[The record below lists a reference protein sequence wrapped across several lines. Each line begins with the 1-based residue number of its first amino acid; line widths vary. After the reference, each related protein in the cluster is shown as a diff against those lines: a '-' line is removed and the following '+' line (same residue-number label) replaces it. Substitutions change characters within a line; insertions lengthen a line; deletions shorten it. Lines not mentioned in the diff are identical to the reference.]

1 MHFISI
7 LEAFRAF
14 SPAAAPIVVTALW
27 QGAAVAAG
35 LAICLRIAPRMSPA
49 HRFALWTSGFIAVVC
64 LPILPLLSRL
74 VSVPS
79 VAPSAGLGAP
89 APSAWLQFDIRWA
102 VAITAL
108 WAVGSL
114 LRTADLLIHS
124 VRLFGLWKSATPIGW
139 SSSPIPAPASLAHIR
154 GRRPVEICTT
164 AHLDRPSVIGFFAP
178 RILIPGWLLE
188 RLTPSELEQIVL
200 HEAEHLHRRDD
211 WSNLLQKLCLILF
224 PLNPAL
230 LWIEHRLCREREM
243 ACDEAV
249 IRATRAPRAYAACL
263 TSLAERGLRRRAEAL
278 SLGAWQRRAELVNR
292 VHSILARPR
301 GLSPFATRA
310 LLGTLGCG
318 LIAGSVELARCPQ
331 FIAFIPHQPAQSLAQ
346 VSPQTRSPHV
356 LNASFDEN
364 RPAASPRARSRFHAL
379 NAIAH
384 PPSTPREQSASF
396 ESSLQHSATHA
407 LPVMAEMNDPF
418 SERESHS
425 PQPVNLKATSQASQ
439 KPSPSQDRNPQG
451 LSPHDRAQEWIV
463 LTTWE
468 QVETTAPSTQADS
481 AAATSSGTNAAGEQ
495 KSPLGRIATRQITVT
510 RLIFRVIPVSS
521 MSDQPNT
528 AQLRGGWLVL
538 QL

>member
-1 MHFISI
+1 MHLISI

-14 SPAAAPIVVTALW
+14 SQTAAPIGFTALW

-35 LAICLRIAPRMSPA
+35 LAICLRIAPRMSA
-49 HRFALWTSGFIAVVC
+49 SHRFLLWTSGFIAVAG
-64 LPILPLLSRL
+64 LPVLPLLSRL

-79 VAPSAGLGAP
+79 VAASPALGAS

-102 VAITAL
+102 IAITAL
-108 WAVGSL
+108 WAVASL
-114 LRTADLLIHS
+114 LRTADLFIHS
-124 VRLFGLWKSATPIGW
+124 IRLFGLWKTATPIDW
-139 SSSPIPAPASLAHIR
+139 SSSPIPAPASLAPIR

-200 HEAEHLHRRDD
+200 HETEHLHRCDD
-211 WSNLLQKLCLILF
+211 WTNLLQKFCLILF

-230 LWIEHRLCREREM
+230 LWIEHQLCREREM

-292 VHSILARPR
+292 VHSILAHPR
-301 GLSPFATRA
+301 ALSPFATRA

-318 LIAGSVELARCPQ
+318 LIAGSIELARCPQ

-346 VSPQTRSPHV
+346 ASPQATSPHAV
-356 LNASFDEN
+356 SASLAEN
-364 RPAASPRARSRFHAL
+364 RPIASPRPRSRFHAV

-384 PPSTPREQSASF
+384 LPSSPREDSAPLAA
-396 ESSLQHSATHA
+396 SLHRDQPGA
-407 LPVMAEMNDPF
+407 LPVMAEMKDP
-418 SERESHS
+418 SSDRAAES
-425 PQPVNLKATSQASQ
+425 PRQVNLKATVPAASQ
-439 KPSPSQDRNPQG
+439 KSPQP
-451 LSPHDRAQEWIV
+451 QEWIV

-468 QVETTAPSTQADS
+468 QVETTAPAAQADS
-481 AAATSSGTNAAGEQ
+481 DAVAATPTGSKAAGANAAEQ
-495 KSPLGRIATRQITVT
+495 KSPSGRNATRQITVT
-510 RLIFRVIPVSS
+510 RLIFRVIPLSS
-521 MSDQPNT
+521 KPDQPS
-528 AQLRGGWLVL
+528 ASQLRGGWLVL